1 VRIWAGRSQ
10 SPTARSNKSR
20 APLQVGSGAGHRHLP
35 QLLGGVYGDR
45 LAARIKGD
53 AGTVTKSSAV
63 GGASWAIAL
72 GVATEVARPAYA
84 DRAAAQAQT
93 ARPKKGPAQVEGRSG
108 ARGGQ
113 LKRAALT
120 TVMPQDTTPV
130 VRIWEKKSLAQK
142 KVKRGWKVREC
153 VR

>member
-1 VRIWAGRSQ
+1 M
-10 SPTARSNKSR
+10 
-20 APLQVGSGAGHRHLP
+20 
-35 QLLGGVYGDR
+35 
-45 LAARIKGD
+45 
-53 AGTVTKSSAV
+53 

-130 VRIWEKKSLAQK
+130 VRIWEKKSPAQK
-142 KVKRGWKVREC
+142 KVKRSLSLAARFVLAPRPDRHKLAGRLRSQPLKAMA
-153 VR
+153 